1 MKKSTAIVLGG
12 TSNMAFA
19 IGTFLINLKKCS
31 PNLADDIYIYH
42 DGIPKKDQTIMKKIL
57 SVKFFNFKLKFKVE
71 YADEW
76 TKNRFTDLVFY
87 KYSCLKLLNQYKT
100 VIATD
105 YDVVILSD
113 ISEITIPTDKITQ
126 CKTIKTKAQ
135 FISSKGNYVANF
147 LSDVTKE
154 SSFNYKLDYP
164 MGGGL
169 IVFYD
174 TIKNNNEIYDY
185 CMKKTKQYSRY
196 LLLPEQAIFS
206 IMLQDF
212 SMIREEIDR
221 SIYVVHPNEYKNY
234 PNAKILHAYGDDK
247 FWDRLQN
254 DTWDKNYKEWIDMG
268 GSSIEYCANYI
279 ENQKNEYL
287 EKINSIAW
295 WIPIKSIREKFRS
308 YMKNRV

>member
-1 MKKSTAIVLGG
+1 MKNNTAIVLGA
-12 TSNMAFA
+12 TSNMSFA
-19 IGTFLINLKKCS
+19 IGTFLINLKQYSK
-31 PNLADDIYIYH
+31 NFADVIIYH
-42 DGIPKKDQTIMKKIL
+42 DGISKRDQRIMKKIL
-57 SVKFFNFKLKFKVE
+57 PVKFFRFKLNFKVE

-87 KYSCLKLLNQYKT
+87 KYECLKLLNKYKV

-105 YDVVILSD
+105 YDIVILND
-113 ISEITIPTDKITQ
+113 ISELVVPNDKMTQ
-126 CKTIKTKAQ
+126 LKTLKTKAL
-135 FISSKGNYVANF
+135 FISSKENNVANF
-147 LSDVTKE
+147 SYNIITE
-154 SSFNYKLDYP
+154 PSFNYKFDYP

-174 TIKNNNEIYDY
+174 KLSNNNELYDY
-185 CMKKTKQYSRY
+185 CIEKTKQYSKY
-196 LLLPEQAIFS
+196 LFLPEQAIFS

-212 SMIREEIDR
+212 NIIREEIDD
-221 SIYVVHPNEYKNY
+221 SIYVVHPNDLKDC